1 MLEYTLVRYLL
12 SKKSVDDRALNQ
24 GVLSAL
30 KSALRERQS
39 PQPVGAEPLRI
50 LEIGAGV
57 GTMVARLCEWG
68 VIGDAEYTL
77 VDTDATS
84 LRAAEQH
91 LTGWA
96 EAAERTPDGALRL
109 RAPSARGGA
118 KTELELRFVHADA
131 LELVV
136 APESR
141 QRYDLVVANAV
152 LDLMEQRPALERI
165 LRAIKPG
172 ALFWF
177 SINFD
182 GETILLP
189 ESELDEQVMD
199 LYHRNMDERL
209 RDGKPSGDSKSGRHL
224 LELVPQVGASLV
236 AAGSSDWV
244 VFPQAGAYPNDE
256 AYFLHHI
263 VHFVHGALG
272 AHPELDRARF
282 DAWVRSRH
290 EQVER
295 GELFYIAHQLDLLGR
310 APRAGSS

>member
-1 MLEYTLVRYLL
+1 MLEYSLVRYLL
-12 SKKSVDDRALNQ
+12 AKKPIDDRALNQ
-24 GVLSAL
+24 SVLAQL
-30 KSALRERQS
+30 KSAVRERQ
-39 PQPVGAEPLRI
+39 GLEPLRV

-57 GTMVARLCEWG
+57 GTMVTRLCEWD
-68 VIGDAEYTL
+68 VIGNADYTL

-84 LRAAEQH
+84 LA
-91 LTGWA
+91 
-96 EAAERTPDGALRL
+96 AAERELTRWARSGERNANGTLRL
-109 RAPSARGGA
+109 RSAPGPRGSHA
-118 KTELELRFVHADA
+118 ELDLRFVHADA

-136 APESR
+136 APESH

-152 LDLMEQRPALERI
+152 LDLMEQRSALERI

-182 GETILLP
+182 GETIFLP
-189 ESELDEQVMD
+189 EAELDDTVTR
-199 LYHRNMDERL
+199 LYHQNMDERV

-244 VFPQAGAYPNDE
+244 VFPRAGAYPNDE

-263 VHFVHGALG
+263 VHFVHGALTG
-272 AHPELDRARF
+272 HAELDAARF
-282 DAWVRSRH
+282 EAWVRERH
-290 EQVER
+290 AQIDR

-310 APRAGSS
+310 AP

>member
-24 GVLSAL
+24 TVLAAL
-30 KSALRERQS
+30 KSALRERQ
-39 PQPVGAEPLRI
+39 GLEPLRI

-57 GTMVARLCEWG
+57 GTMVARLCEWD
-68 VIGDAEYTL
+68 VIGNAEYTL

-91 LTGWA
+91 LTTWA
-96 EAAERTPDGALRL
+96 DSTERTASGGLWLRSPTNAVGAR
-109 RAPSARGGA
+109 
-118 KTELELRFVHADA
+118 TELELRFVHADA

-136 APESR
+136 GPESR
-141 QRYDLVVANAV
+141 HRYDLVIANAV

-165 LRAIKPG
+165 LCAVKPG

-182 GETILLP
+182 GETIFLP
-189 ESELDEQVMD
+189 EAELDQQVMA

-224 LELVPQVGASLV
+224 LELVPQVGAALR

-244 VFPQAGAYPNDE
+244 VFPQAGAYTKDE

-263 VHFVHGALG
+263 VHFIQGALAG
-272 AHPELDRARF
+272 HPELDRARF
-282 DAWVRSRH
+282 EAWASARH
-290 EQVER
+290 EQIDR
-295 GELFYIAHQLDLLGR
+295 GELFYIAHQLDLLGQ
-310 APRAGSS
+310 APARG

>member
-1 MLEYTLVRYLL
+1 MLEYSLVRYLL
-12 SKKSVDDRALNQ
+12 AKKPIDDRALNQ
-24 GVLSAL
+24 SVLAQL
-30 KSALRERQS
+30 KSAVRERQ
-39 PQPVGAEPLRI
+39 GLEPLRV

-57 GTMVARLCEWG
+57 GTMVTRLCEWD
-68 VIGDAEYTL
+68 VIGNADYTL

-84 LRAAEQH
+84 L
-91 LTGWA
+91 G
-96 EAAERTPDGALRL
+96 AAERELTRWARSSERSSNGTLRL
-109 RAPSARGGA
+109 RSAPGPRGSHA
-118 KTELELRFVHADA
+118 ELDLRFVHADA
-131 LELVV
+131 LEFVL
-136 APESR
+136 APENH

-182 GETILLP
+182 GETIFLP
-189 ESELDEQVMD
+189 ETELDHSVTA
-199 LYHRNMDERL
+199 LYHRNMDERV
-209 RDGKPSGDSKSGRHL
+209 RDGKPSGDSRSGRHL

-244 VFPQAGAYPNDE
+244 VFPRGGGYPNDE

-263 VHFVHGALG
+263 VHFVHGALAG
-272 AHPELDRARF
+272 HAELDAARF
-282 DAWVRSRH
+282 EAWVRERH
-290 EQVER
+290 AQIDR

-310 APRAGSS
+310 VP